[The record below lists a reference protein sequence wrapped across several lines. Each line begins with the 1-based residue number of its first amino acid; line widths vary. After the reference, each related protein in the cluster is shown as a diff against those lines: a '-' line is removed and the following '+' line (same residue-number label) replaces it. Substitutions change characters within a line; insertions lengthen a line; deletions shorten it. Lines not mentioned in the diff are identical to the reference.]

1 MSAVETSEQVF
12 KAPYDAADEME
23 KFLEHLRDGLS
34 LTNRR
39 FADRYIRGEL
49 WLRVHV
55 RVFGESGNPVDFC
68 AVFHNGLISG
78 GQGDDGQLK
87 IGPARMLMPSKGRE
101 VKSDDRAQAA
111 DRNQQ
116 PMLVHNV
123 EIMKTPEVVIP
134 SLVWFGR
141 VDEVYRGAAHSLYHS
156 RASGFVFLD
165 IIKDRVS
172 RRLGWRP
179 SACENKLVGE
189 MVKDGSQVVDRVSE
203 DGDDV
208 QWNLGNF
215 ANPEHPVSR
224 LRIILDDDLVWV
236 GLKEGVKT
244 RAEIADVLV
253 GPFDFDEQPQH
264 PF

>member
-1 MSAVETSEQVF
+1 MKTIETSEQVF
-12 KAPYDAADEME
+12 KAPHDAADEMKE
-23 KFLEHLRDGLS
+23 FLEHLRNGLS

-39 FADRYIRGEL
+39 FVDRYVRGEL

-68 AVFHNGLISG
+68 AVFHNGLIPG

-87 IGPARMLMPSKGRE
+87 VGPVRMLMPSKGRE
-101 VKSDDRAQAA
+101 VESDDRAQAA

-123 EIMKTPEVVIP
+123 EIMKTPEVVIS

-141 VDEVYRGAAHSLYHS
+141 VDEVYRGAVHSLYFS
-156 RASGFVFLD
+156 RALGFVFLD

-172 RRLGWRP
+172 RRVGGRT
-179 SACENKLVGE
+179 AVGENQLIGE

-208 QWNLGNF
+208 QWNLGDF

-224 LRIILDDDLVWV
+224 LRIVLDDDLVWV

-244 RAEIADVLV
+244 RRDRGRAGRPVQL
-253 GPFDFDEQPQH
+253 
-264 PF
+264 